1 MKLINNKLVAY
12 LKHEYNGW
20 PAGSRFVVEQTS
32 NGFYRAWS
40 SFNKAIGTDIG
51 IIPAS
56 YLL

>member
-20 PAGSRFVVEQTS
+20 PAGSRLVVEETS
-32 NGFYRAWS
+32 SGFYRAWT

-51 IIPAS
+51 IVPKQ